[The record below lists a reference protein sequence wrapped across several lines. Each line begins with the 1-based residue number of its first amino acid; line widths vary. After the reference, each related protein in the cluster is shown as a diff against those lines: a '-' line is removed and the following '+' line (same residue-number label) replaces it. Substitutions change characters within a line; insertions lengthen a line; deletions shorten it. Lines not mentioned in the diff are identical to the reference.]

1 MLGRGDPAFVAFD
14 VRALEGRDLRELD
27 GAQENPSPPHPAPL
41 VVLFADFIEARGCDF
56 YRLVCGRDLEGIVAK
71 WKEAPYRAD
80 APLSSWLKIKNP
92 DYSQARD
99 RAELFQR

>member
-1 MLGRGDPAFVAFD
+1 MFD
-14 VRALEGRDLRELD
+14 VLALGGRDLREL
-27 GAQENPSPPHPAPL
+27 PL
-41 VVLFADFIEARGCDF
+41 IERKKMLRGLIPRRSALVLFADFIEARGCDF